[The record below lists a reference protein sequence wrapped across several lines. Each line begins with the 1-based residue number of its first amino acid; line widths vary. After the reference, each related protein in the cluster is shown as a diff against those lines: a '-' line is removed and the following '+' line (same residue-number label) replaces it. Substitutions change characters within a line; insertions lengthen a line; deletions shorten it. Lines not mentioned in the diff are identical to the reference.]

1 MNNYEF
7 LLRGLLDL
15 PNKPAVINLQYV
27 LVPIMPPSRKTLGP
41 PPRFMPPLLSLGIAP
56 LALRSTMKSRLT
68 PSIFALMFRQLAL
81 GGDMVCPQ
89 SLFQP
94 QILS

>member
-15 PNKPAVINLQYV
+15 PNKPAIINLQYV
-27 LVPIMPPSRKTLGP
+27 LAPIMPPSRKTLVS
-41 PPRFMPPLLSLGIAP
+41 PPRLMPPLLSLCICP
-56 LALRSTMKSRLT
+56 LALRTIMEWRLT

-81 GGDMVCPQ
+81 GGDMVCP
-89 SLFQP
+89 
-94 QILS
+94 